1 MTLKMSLKFLHFLI
15 NLKINKLKIIIIII
29 LFSEKFNKIKISRNK
44 LLDKYIYI
52 GIFLFDRSNLN
63 QVFFSFLSKI

>member
-52 GIFLFDRSNLN
+52 EIFCLIGLT
-63 QVFFSFLSKI
+63 

>member
-52 GIFLFDRSNLN
+52 EIFLFYRSNLN
-63 QVFFSFLSKI
+63 L

>member
-52 GIFLFDRSNLN
+52 EIFLFDRSNLN